1 MRSMNNRALA
11 LGFACLGF
19 FTGLAPLAAQA
30 QQLRLQ
36 GGGAK
41 GLSSQNG
48 PAGVRPSPPLSR
60 AATQA
65 AEAAA
70 AVPTI
75 RQADYIVAIVN
86 SEPLTNNE
94 VKARMVRVEQSFV
107 SQRMPLPA
115 PDVLA
120 REVLERLILE
130 KALLQRAKETGVRV
144 DDYAV
149 TQAEQSVARQNDV
162 TVPQLHQRL
171 RADGLDLVR
180 FREELRNQLL
190 LQRLRERDLESQVRV
205 SELEIDQYL
214 REQQSSPQAGAAPAA
229 INLGH
234 ILVSVPEGASAAVV
248 DAAQARAQ
256 EAAEKARRPG
266 ADFAALASEFSDA
279 PEGKTGGALGLRS
292 IDRYPELFI
301 DALRQVPVGGVA
313 GPVRSGAGFHVL
325 KVLERSQGVL
335 PATVLKNHVRHILLR
350 TNPQQ
355 NEAAAAQRLVDY
367 RRRIE
372 RGEATFE
379 ALAREFSQDGSAKQ
393 GGDLGWAAPGRYV
406 PEFEQVVESLQP
418 GQISE
423 PLVSRFGVHLVQL
436 LDRREVPLTPREQ
449 RELARNALQEKKLED
464 AYVTWAQ
471 EQRARAY
478 VELREPPQ

>member
-1 MRSMNNRALA
+1 M
-11 LGFACLGF
+11 
-19 FTGLAPLAAQA
+19 
-30 QQLRLQ
+30 
-36 GGGAK
+36 
-41 GLSSQNG
+41 
-48 PAGVRPSPPLSR
+48 
-60 AATQA
+60 
-65 AEAAA
+65 
-70 AVPTI
+70 
-75 RQADYIVAIVN
+75 
-86 SEPLTNNE
+86 
-94 VKARMVRVEQSFV
+94 
-107 SQRMPLPA
+107 
-115 PDVLA
+115 
-120 REVLERLILE
+120 
-130 KALLQRAKETGVRV
+130 
-144 DDYAV
+144 
-149 TQAEQSVARQNDV
+149 
-162 TVPQLHQRL
+162 
-171 RADGLDLVR
+171 
-180 FREELRNQLL
+180 
-190 LQRLRERDLESQVRV
+190 
-205 SELEIDQYL
+205 
-214 REQQSSPQAGAAPAA
+214 
-229 INLGH
+229 
-234 ILVSVPEGASAAVV
+234 
-248 DAAQARAQ
+248 
-256 EAAEKARRPG
+256 
-266 ADFAALASEFSDA
+266 
-279 PEGKTGGALGLRS
+279 
-292 IDRYPELFI
+292 
-301 DALRQVPVGGVA
+301 PVGGVA

-355 NEAAAAQRLVDY
+355 NEAAAAQRLADY

-478 VELREPPQ
+478 VELRDPPQ